1 MVRDGCESILV
12 LFREYSA
19 TVCAAGLKY
28 GKAWRAHCTIIAVEV
43 KFIGF
48 SDVRRAGEMGVRRA
62 NIEER
67 RSKLEVRRSNVEDRR
82 AKFGDRVAKIEE
94 LKSQVEEGRANI

>member
-48 SDVRRAGEMGVRRA
+48 SDVRRAGEMGFEGRISKSEDRSSKFDGRTSKTA
-62 NIEER
+62 ERNSEIELR
-67 RSKLEVRRSNVEDRR
+67 RSKN
-82 AKFGDRVAKIEE
+82 
-94 LKSQVEEGRANI
+94 